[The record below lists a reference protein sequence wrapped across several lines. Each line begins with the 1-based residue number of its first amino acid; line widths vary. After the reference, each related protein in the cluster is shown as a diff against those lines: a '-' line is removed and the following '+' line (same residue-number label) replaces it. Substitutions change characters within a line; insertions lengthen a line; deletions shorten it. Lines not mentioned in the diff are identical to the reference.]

1 MAALGCKR
9 FAGAKADCS
18 QADPADTYSSST
30 GEPNVSDR
38 ILGGFGLLLA
48 LTFVWRA
55 TLIEQ
60 SPFSDIVGPR
70 VFPLIIC
77 TVMALCSLY
86 FIVKPDT
93 DPAWP
98 AVGRLFEILMAVV
111 VMVLY
116 AELLPVLG
124 FLVAT
129 ALASAY
135 LTWRLGTK
143 PLPSVIVGVLI
154 AVGIYIVFKLIL
166 GLSLAEGPLGF

>member
-1 MAALGCKR
+1 M
-9 FAGAKADCS
+9 
-18 QADPADTYSSST
+18 
-30 GEPNVSDR
+30 SDR

-60 SPFSDIVGPR
+60 SPFSDIVGPK

-77 TVMALCSLY
+77 AVMAVCSLY
-86 FIVKPDT
+86 FILKPGEDSVWP
-93 DPAWP
+93 PA
-98 AVGRLFEILMAVV
+98 GRLFEILMAVV